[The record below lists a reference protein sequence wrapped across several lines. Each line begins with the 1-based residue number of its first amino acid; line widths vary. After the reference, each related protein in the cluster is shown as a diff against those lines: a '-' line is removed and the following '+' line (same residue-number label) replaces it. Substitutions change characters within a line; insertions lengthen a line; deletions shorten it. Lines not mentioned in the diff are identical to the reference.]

1 MAPEIDRAAR
11 MGKPLSSDHT
21 PLVIDLD
28 EPVRAF
34 GDGRTGG
41 EARIARRVRQRT
53 RRA

>member
-11 MGKPLSSDHT
+11 MGKPVSPDHT

-28 EPVRAF
+28 EPVLAF
-34 GDGRTGG
+34 GAGQTGG
-41 EARIARRVRQRT
+41 EARIARRVCQRT